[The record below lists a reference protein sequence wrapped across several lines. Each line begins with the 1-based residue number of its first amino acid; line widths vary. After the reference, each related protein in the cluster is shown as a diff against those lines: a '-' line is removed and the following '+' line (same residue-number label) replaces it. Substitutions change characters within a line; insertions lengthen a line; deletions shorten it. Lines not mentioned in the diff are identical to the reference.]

1 MCPPPE
7 SPAHFPSCLKIEA
20 DTVWRAPGSC
30 AADTPVTPVCS
41 GAETLAHGRRCSTL
55 TQGDI
60 NMSPGPLAMASAPTS
75 WEGGKVKWRE
85 PDGTQEPG
93 FFNIRHSK
101 CEAFLQSVCDSVLL
115 QQGLFYSWW
124 GNSNSNRRWGHQEH
138 CVCLQCWWM
147 ATGSSASKHREV
159 LSRLLKLLVRR

>member
-1 MCPPPE
+1 MNTFFYNQEKKNVTFQMRFSSREVVKEILLKTQPSYMCPPQE

-20 DTVWRAPGSC
+20 DTVWRTPGSC

-85 PDGTQEPG
+85 PDSTQEPG
-93 FFNIRHSK
+93 FPLHYK
-101 CEAFLQSVCDSVLL
+101 
-115 QQGLFYSWW
+115 
-124 GNSNSNRRWGHQEH
+124 
-138 CVCLQCWWM
+138 
-147 ATGSSASKHREV
+147 K
-159 LSRLLKLLVRR
+159 